1 MKLFIA
7 ELLALN
13 VKLQLAIGA
22 HSVHTVYIGAH
33 SVQHTAQDRANIFT
47 RIENI
52 TFELFIYLVL
62 TFWILDQ
69 HFAGSQ
75 NMFFT
80 WINVSL

>member
-22 HSVHTVYIGAH
+22 HSV
-33 SVQHTAQDRANIFT
+33 QHTAQDRANIFT
-47 RIENI
+47 IIENI
-52 TFELFIYLVL
+52 TFKLFIYLVL